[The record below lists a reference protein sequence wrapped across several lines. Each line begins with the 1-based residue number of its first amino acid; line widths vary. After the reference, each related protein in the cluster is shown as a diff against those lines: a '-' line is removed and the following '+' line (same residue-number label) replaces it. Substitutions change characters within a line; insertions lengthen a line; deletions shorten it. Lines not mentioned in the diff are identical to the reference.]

1 MSSVEQLPLVPN
13 ERPTPTV
20 LVIDDFYQDPMAVRE
35 WVLQQDFPIQ
45 GNYPGKRTAPFAL
58 DALKDKIESYVEPFA
73 GKITQW
79 SNSENHFNA
88 NGTFQFTLESEVSW
102 MHTDN
107 DVTDWAGVLYL
118 TPDAPVSGGTGL
130 FRFQDGTRF
139 ALESEDLTPHNQN
152 AGNFHAWEQVD
163 NIGNVFNRL
172 ILFNAQHW
180 HRSLE
185 YFGDSK
191 ENGRLFQ
198 TFFFST
204 ERRLTNNIKLPQPI
218 AEPVPEVIVPVSTP
232 DFDAIREG
240 IQKRKPFAMQIDVH
254 GVPTQQESQMG
265 ITVIDGQ
272 TINYGYH
279 PLNLW
284 EAIHRP
290 LIKDLE
296 GKKVLDVGCNSG
308 FFSFELAK
316 RGADVL
322 GVDVNQV
329 ERVYNLEC
337 MPLQQAEWIES
348 QLQTGAKFK
357 EMDYL
362 DCDES
367 EPYDKILF
375 LGVYYHLEDPSR
387 GLAKLNRL
395 LKMGGELY
403 VESETHPTETRY
415 YPDDEPYRL
424 DASNFLIPTSEYL
437 NRDLER
443 NGFQIVETFRTK
455 DVCCGRR
462 YAVRA
467 VKVSDNPQP
476 ENTYLGAKTTSAE
489 TFTFSPRKS
498 FQWG

>member
-1 MSSVEQLPLVPN
+1 
-13 ERPTPTV
+13 
-20 LVIDDFYQDPMAVRE
+20 
-35 WVLQQDFPIQ
+35 
-45 GNYPGKRTAPFAL
+45 
-58 DALKDKIESYVEPFA
+58 
-73 GKITQW
+73 
-79 SNSENHFNA
+79 
-88 NGTFQFTLESEVSW
+88 
-102 MHTDN
+102 
-107 DVTDWAGVLYL
+107 
-118 TPDAPVSGGTGL
+118 
-130 FRFQDGTRF
+130 
-139 ALESEDLTPHNQN
+139 
-152 AGNFHAWEQVD
+152 
-163 NIGNVFNRL
+163 
-172 ILFNAQHW
+172 
-180 HRSLE
+180 
-185 YFGDSK
+185 
-191 ENGRLFQ
+191 
-198 TFFFST
+198 
-204 ERRLTNNIKLPQPI
+204 LTNNLKLP
-218 AEPVPEVIVPVSTP
+218 EPVLDIPSPVSTL
-232 DFDAIREG
+232 DFDAIREE

-290 LIKDLE
+290 LIKDIS

-329 ERVYNLEC
+329 ERVYNLDC

-362 DCDES
+362 NCDES

-403 VESETHPTETRY
+403 VESETHPVETRY

-437 NRDLER
+437 NKDLER
-443 NGFQIVETFRTK
+443 NGFKIVETFRTR

-498 FQWG
+498 FQWGA

>member
-1 MSSVEQLPLVPN
+1 MSSEPTPLIPK
-13 ERPTPTV
+13 EYPTPTV
-20 LVIDDFYQDPMAVRE
+20 LVIDDFYEDPLAVRE
-35 WVLQQDFPIQ
+35 WVLKQDFPIQ

-58 DALKDKIESYVEPFA
+58 DAIKEKIESYVEPFA

-79 SNSENHFNA
+79 SNSANHFNA

-118 TPDAPVSGGTGL
+118 TPNAPVSGGTGL

-204 ERRLTNNIKLPQPI
+204 ERRLTNNLKLP
-218 AEPVPEVIVPVSTP
+218 EPALEIPPPVSTP
-232 DFDAIREG
+232 DFDSIREE

-254 GVPTQQESQMG
+254 GVPTQEAGQIGVS
-265 ITVIDGQ
+265 VIDGQ
-272 TINYGYH
+272 EINYGYH

-284 EAIHRP
+284 ESIHRP
-290 LIKDLE
+290 LIKDIE
-296 GKKVLDVGCNSG
+296 GKKILDVGCNAG

-316 RGADVL
+316 RGANVL

-329 ERVYNLEC
+329 ERVYNVDC
-337 MPLQQAEWIES
+337 MPLQQAAWIES

-357 EMDYL
+357 EINYM

-375 LGVYYHLEDPSR
+375 LGVYYHLTDPSR

-403 VESETHPTETRY
+403 LESETHPTETKY

-424 DASNFLIPTSEYL
+424 DASNFLIPTTQYL
-437 NRDLER
+437 NDDLER
-443 NGFQIVETFRTK
+443 NGFKIVETFRTR

-476 ENTYLGAKTTSAE
+476 ENTYTGAKTTSAE

-498 FQWG
+498 FQWGYK